1 MEKGSITISVGCDTT
16 NEEIKELRDLFKQ
29 SEEYKNYRLNVIK
42 CGNNNFKEDLK
53 NFIKAGIK
61 S

>member
-1 MEKGSITISVGCDTT
+1 MEKGSITISVGDDTT
-16 NEEIKELRDLFKQ
+16 DEEIQELRDLFKQ
-29 SEEYKNYRLNVIK
+29 NDEYKNYVLNIIK

>member
-1 MEKGSITISVGCDTT
+1 MKEGSITISVGYDIT
-16 NEEIKELRDLFKQ
+16 NEEIKELRDVFKKNNKYK
-29 SEEYKNYRLNVIK
+29 EYTLNIIV

>member
-1 MEKGSITISVGCDTT
+1 MERGTITISVGNDITK
-16 NEEIKELRDLFKQ
+16 EEIEQIRKLFKQ
-29 SEEYKNYRLNVIK
+29 NYNYKTYTFNIIV

>member
-1 MEKGSITISVGCDTT
+1 MGKGSITISVGYNTT
-16 NEEIKELRDLFKQ
+16 NEEIKELRELFKQ
-29 SEEYKNYRLNVIK
+29 NDKYKNYTLNVIK

>member
-1 MEKGSITISVGCDTT
+1 MEKGSITISVGSDTT
-16 NEEIKELRDLFKQ
+16 DEEIQELRDLFKQ
-29 SEEYKNYRLNVIK
+29 NDEYKNYVLNIIK

>member
-1 MEKGSITISVGCDTT
+1 MENGSITISVGHDTT

-29 SEEYKNYRLNVIK
+29 NEKYKYYTLNIIK

>member
-1 MEKGSITISVGCDTT
+1 MDKGSITISVGCDTT
-16 NEEIKELRDLFKQ
+16 DEEIQELRELFKQ
-29 SEEYKNYRLNVIK
+29 NDKYKTYLLNIIV